1 MPVLRTFLYALAL
14 MALALVVLAAPSD
27 AEAQSLD
34 GNSPRG
40 GGDAHGGGG
49 GFHGGGFRGGLGVL
63 PGLIGGAIIAGS
75 RAAAQHDRGRPPRQS
90 KHIAQQ
96 RPPREK
102 IRIAQPRPARPHIV
116 TTRAEAP
123 PKVFPGRLARGGGQ
137 ALHLALHLPPRGEKR
152 FLPHE
157 ILAVFA
163 EHVAD
168 RQVTAIARRQR
179 LELVQIRD
187 LTLIGMR
194 ARRYRFS
201 DDRSV
206 EAILGAL
213 AREKNILLVEPHY
226 LFALQQDAA
235 QPAPESTAPQ
245 PDTPSADKPAD
256 SPPPSYSS
264 ALLHLSEAHKIATGR
279 GIRVAVIDSLIDF
292 AHPEILGSV
301 AASFDP
307 LEGAKAQPQLH
318 GTGMASAIAGHKQID
333 GAAPNA
339 QILAVRAFGETDVG
353 VRAAGLDILAGIDWA
368 ATQKAQVI
376 NMSFAGPLDPLL
388 SLMLAAAAE
397 RKIALIAAAGNEG
410 PLAPPQY
417 PAADPHVIAVSAID
431 AQAQVYP
438 KANRGPY
445 VALAAPGVDVLVAA
459 PSGAYDMSTGTSVAC
474 AEVSG
479 IAALLLEKKPDLDGP
494 ELRRLLQKSARA
506 FDGVSGAGAGA
517 ANAETAVE
525 GVR

>member
-1 MPVLRTFLYALAL
+1 MPVLRCFRYPLAL
-14 MALALVVLAAPSD
+14 MALALVVLAAPID

-34 GNSPRG
+34 RDVPRG
-40 GGDAHGGGG
+40 GGDVHGGGG
-49 GFHGGGFRGGLGVL
+49 GFRGGGFRGGLGVL
-63 PGLIGGAIIAGS
+63 PGLLGGAIIAGS
-75 RAAAQHDRGRPPRQS
+75 RAAAQPDRGRPPHQR
-90 KHIAQQ
+90 KYIAQPQ
-96 RPPREK
+96 PPREK
-102 IRIAQPRPARPHIV
+102 IRIAQPRPARPDIV
-116 TTRAEAP
+116 TRRAEAP

-137 ALHLALHLPPRGEKR
+137 ALHQPPSGEKR

-157 ILAVFA
+157 ILVVFA
-163 EHVAD
+163 ARVAD
-168 RQVTAIARRQR
+168 KHATAITRRHR

-194 ARRYRFS
+194 VRRYRFS

-213 AREKNILLVEPHY
+213 AREKTILLLEPHY
-226 LFALQQDAA
+226 LFALQQDSA
-235 QPAPESTAPQ
+235 QSAPESAAPKL
-245 PDTPSADKPAD
+245 DTPSADKPAD
-256 SPPPSYSS
+256 SPLPSYSS
-264 ALLHLSEAHKIATGR
+264 ALLHLPEAHKIATGR
-279 GIRVAVIDSLIDF
+279 GVRVAVIDSLIDF
-292 AHPEILGSV
+292 AHPEILDSI

-318 GTGMASAIAGHKQID
+318 GTGMASAIAGHRQID

-368 ATQKAQVI
+368 AAQKAQVI

-410 PLAPPQY
+410 PEAPPQY

-517 ANAETAVE
+517 ADAETAIE
-525 GVR
+525 GVQ